1 MPRAKK
7 HVAASRRNGACTS
20 NKGLAK
26 STMKVLTIAE
36 RDGLNI
42 VVEEQRAKLPKGYKF
57 YASEHAVRRRLLDA
71 VELRKELKEAPAAD
85 KKILEQGFGMS
96 AENAEKLIASYL
108 ACSSAAK
115 PSA

>member
-7 HVAASRRNGACTS
+7 HVAASRRNGACAS

-42 VVEEQRAKLPKGYKF
+42 VVEE
-57 YASEHAVRRRLLDA
+57 
-71 VELRKELKEAPAAD
+71 
-85 KKILEQGFGMS
+85 
-96 AENAEKLIASYL
+96 
-108 ACSSAAK
+108 
-115 PSA
+115 